1 MTTTAAAS
9 GFLPQVLLALIVE
22 EMEGAA
28 DPAGAPLRLRLSG
41 GPDERGLAHR
51 RRACQAARGREQ
63 ERTAQP
69 PRRHRAGAARP
80 VLL

>member
-1 MTTTAAAS
+1 
-9 GFLPQVLLALIVE
+9 LPQVLLALIVE

-63 ERTAQP
+63 ERLLS
-69 PRRHRAGAARP
+69 RLAAIEQGQRD
-80 VLL
+80 LSF